1 VTQLWQASRVNTR
14 GGMVWSEIPGPVK
27 VCESVV
33 RGNGRE
39 VPILVEG
46 TGACLAARR
55 AFMATRTSSISLS
68 RSSQGMGV
76 G

>member
-1 VTQLWQASRVNTR
+1 MAGRS
-14 GGMVWSEIPGPVK
+14 IPGPVK

-46 TGACLAARR
+46 SRGVAKP
-55 AFMATRTSSISLS
+55 SSVSYCPRVLKIGFNIFALS
-68 RSSQGMGV
+68 IFSVST
-76 G
+76 